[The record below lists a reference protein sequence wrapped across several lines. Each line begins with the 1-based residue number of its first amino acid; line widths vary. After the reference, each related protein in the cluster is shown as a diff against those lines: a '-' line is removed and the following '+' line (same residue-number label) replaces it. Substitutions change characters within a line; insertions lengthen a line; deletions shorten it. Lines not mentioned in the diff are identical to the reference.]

1 MREMFK
7 EVAREIFT
15 EGMMA
20 FGRVIGTRLAVP
32 ATGLQGVQDALN
44 CTNQNLLQLAQVIE
58 AQNKLTRQHQQKMT
72 PESLGAK
79 IDTLNSSIGD
89 LRTEFASYCKRP
101 ASESQHDRTLQA
113 LQAVVS
119 GISAVTRT
127 LQDQGLVPQSPAVAK
142 SGPPAL
148 YSDQE
153 FERLVE
159 KAKEGSTLGNGGKP
173 LKTLEARVKKAPTST
188 VTSTSAKH
196 PEATST
202 KLKTTQQSNK
212 SDDSTKTPKES
223 TKPKTST
230 KTEVHKETTKP
241 KTSTKKAT
249 VKESTKLKDS
259 TKINLP
265 EEEEE
270 KAAKKRKSQKNKEN
284 EKVSGKRKSTGEEPK
299 SKKSKVTEGGDCR
312 GRVIGICLYFF
323 VCISYA

>member
-32 ATGLQGVQDALN
+32 ATGLQGVQDALK

-101 ASESQHDRTLQA
+101 ASESQHDRTSQA

-119 GISAVTRT
+119 GISVVTRT
-127 LQDQGLVPQSPAVAK
+127 LQDQGRVPQSPAVAK
-142 SGPPAL
+142 LSPPAL

-159 KAKEGSTLGNGGKP
+159 EAIEGSTLGNGGKP
-173 LKTLEARVKKAPTST
+173 LKTLEERRAERAKKAPTST

-202 KLKTTQQSNK
+202 KLETTQQSTK
-212 SDDSTKTPKES
+212 SDDSTKTLKES

-230 KTEVHKETTKP
+230 KTEVDKETTKP

-299 SKKSKVTEGGDCR
+299 GKKSKVTEGGDC
-312 GRVIGICLYFF
+312 LT
-323 VCISYA
+323 